1 MVDFISTMVVDQLK
15 LPKETY
21 QKLLTVQLTVHRS

>member
-1 MVDFISTMVVDQLK
+1 MVDFISTTVVDQLK

-21 QKLLTVQLTVHRS
+21 QKPLTVQLAVHGS